1 MGKLYIFNRKWL
13 SDEKLSWLK
22 EFKGDKQKA
31 MCCVCKSDRY
41 ATCGRKRTEV
51 EYERR
56 ETQEELMI
64 VQLPV

>member
-31 MCCVCKSDRY
+31 MCCVCKSDQY
-41 ATCGRKRTEV
+41 AMHRRKRIEV
-51 EYERR
+51 S
-56 ETQEELMI
+56 
-64 VQLPV
+64 